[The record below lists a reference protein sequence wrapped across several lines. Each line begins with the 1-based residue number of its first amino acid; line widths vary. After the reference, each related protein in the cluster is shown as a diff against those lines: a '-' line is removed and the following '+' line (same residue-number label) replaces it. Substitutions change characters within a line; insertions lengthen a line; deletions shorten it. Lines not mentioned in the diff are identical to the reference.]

1 MLGGAVAFFA
11 SLRTGTI
18 AHALTAREKWNEAF
32 ELAIGFEI
40 NQAIRRVHRPYVAV
54 SIESLQGE
62 PVRTVS
68 LWVNKRQGERWIP
81 DLTRWI
87 RLERARQRQSGGD
100 LIETVSSATRVAGVY
115 TVIWNGKDDA
125 GRLVD
130 LGEYYLC
137 IESNRQNGTYQL
149 LRARLTFGAEPSF
162 QTIKGNYE
170 IIGVSADYRRRRVTG

>member
-1 MLGGAVAFFA
+1 MLGGVLGFFA
-11 SLRTGTI
+11 SLRAGVLN
-18 AHALTAREKWNEAF
+18 AASAREKWNEAF

-40 NQAIRRVHRPYVAV
+40 NQAISRVHRPYVAV
-54 SIESLQGE
+54 SIESLEGQ

-115 TVIWNGKDDA
+115 TVVWNGKDDA

-149 LRARLTFGAEPSF
+149 LRARLTFGGEPF
-162 QTIKGNYE
+162 YQTIKGNYE